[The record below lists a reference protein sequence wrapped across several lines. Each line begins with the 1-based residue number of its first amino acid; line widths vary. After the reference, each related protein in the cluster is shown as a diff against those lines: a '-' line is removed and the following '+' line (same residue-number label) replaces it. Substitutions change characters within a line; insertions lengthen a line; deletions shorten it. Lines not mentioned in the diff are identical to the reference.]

1 MRPTGSLASDT
12 SSVTLKSTD
21 LLQES
26 QTELSTSPPGSPIS
40 QRPVPPPAT
49 EINPWLVQSSASN
62 KGQTKHEVAVSKESG
77 AAEKSK
83 NKLRKRQQKRLE
95 EKAKA
100 QEDASVDISMST
112 VMTLSGPSK
121 VGESSKAPATKSTHA
136 SNGKTKPSA
145 VNDQDSD
152 SDVNSELEEQERAAA
167 RKGKGKGKVNGVKAF
182 EQRDLV
188 ALAFAGDNVV
198 QVCLHDD
205 LREITELIRP
215 NFRTLRMP
223 NGAKLHKTLRRRSIL
238 HLPAGY
244 VLHTIHVNCI
254 LSLT

>member
-26 QTELSTSPPGSPIS
+26 QTELSTSPPGSPLS
-40 QRPVPPPAT
+40 QRPVPPPVT

-62 KGQTKHEVAVSKESG
+62 KSQTKHEVAVSKESG

-100 QEDASVDISMST
+100 QEDASVDISMTT

-121 VGESSKAPATKSTHA
+121 VGESSKAVATKSVPA
-136 SNGKTKPSA
+136 SNGKAKPSA
-145 VNDQDSD
+145 VDDQDSD
-152 SDVNSELEEQERAAA
+152 SDVNSELEEQERVAS
-167 RKGKGKGKVNGVKAF
+167 RKSKGKGKANGVKAF

-198 QVCLHDD
+198 QVRLHDD
-205 LREITELIRP
+205 SGETIELIRS
-215 NFRTLRMP
+215 NFRTSRMR
-223 NGAKLHKTLRRRSIL
+223 NGAKLRKTPRRRSIL
-238 HLPAGY
+238 PLPAGY
-244 VLHTIHVNCI
+244 VLHTIHASRI
-254 LSLT
+254 LFLI